1 MLKSIFNGIGNTIR
15 GIGLIGGSLIM
26 GVLYGLLGIFIYWAI
41 KIFSTAGVSGEVI
54 TNEYLLEGW
63 KFIFITH
70 NDISQLVCFGVFA
83 LGGALKVLSPDKKE
97 YSE

>member
-41 KIFSTAGVSGEVI
+41 KIFSTAGVS
-54 TNEYLLEGW
+54 
-63 KFIFITH
+63 
-70 NDISQLVCFGVFA
+70 
-83 LGGALKVLSPDKKE
+83 
-97 YSE
+97 